1 MGSERVLFVAPHP
14 DDVEI
19 GCGATICAF
28 VQARFEV
35 ACVFLTRGERGGD
48 PDVREKESRKAC
60 ASLGLRQGNIFFGSF
75 PDTGITVS
83 HEVIAFLERFVDERL
98 WGVFVPSV
106 HETHQDHRHAG
117 EACQSAFRRLGR
129 ILAYESPSV
138 TSAFNPNVFVP
149 IGGLVRKKWDA
160 LRCHHSQI
168 DQNRMYLQYRSMV
181 QLAAFRGQQNGV
193 EYAEAFEAVRLR
205 IDPGLTVWK
214 KQRGSIGSPIPV
226 DGFPLKKG
234 AGRAGARK

>member
-1 MGSERVLFVAPHP
+1 MGSKRVLFVAPHP

-28 VQARFEV
+28 VQASFEV
-35 ACVFLTRGERGGD
+35 ACVFLTRGEGGGD

-60 ASLGLRQGNIFFGSF
+60 ASLGLRKGKIFFGGF
-75 PDTGITVS
+75 PDTGITDS
-83 HEVIAFLERFVDERL
+83 HEVIAFLEGFVDDRL

-117 EACQSAFRRLGR
+117 EACHSAFRRVGR

-138 TSAFNPNVFVP
+138 TPAFNPNVFVP
-149 IGGLVRKKWDA
+149 IDAFVKKKWDA
-160 LRCHHSQI
+160 LRCHRSQI
-168 DQNRMYLQYRSMV
+168 AQNRMYLQYRSMV

-193 EYAEAFEAVRLR
+193 NYAEAFEAVRLR
-205 IDPGLTVWK
+205 IDPGFVA
-214 KQRGSIGSPIPV
+214 RSPEI
-226 DGFPLKKG
+226 L
-234 AGRAGARK
+234 R